1 MLPQKVF
8 VPLFGHFLRGQDD
21 QAKDKSFERLREA
34 TGQTLTL
41 CRVMAPPSEQE
52 LKQTGIGKLINKV
65 HKKEQA
71 LGEPLS
77 RLGTLAK
84 DIVEYWKSY
93 CKTLKEQQSKRR
105 SRSRSPSKQQ

>member
-21 QAKDKSFERLREA
+21 QAKDKNFERLREA

-71 LGEPLS
+71 LG
-77 RLGTLAK
+77 GG
-84 DIVEYWKSY
+84 DD
-93 CKTLKEQQSKRR
+93 
-105 SRSRSPSKQQ
+105 